1 MKLFGFEIKR
11 AGSNQAEQRTSSN
24 GTFANWL
31 ADTFGTTKANINV
44 TDGRA
49 LGLSAFWQAV
59 RIISE
64 TVATLPIGLYEVAE
78 NGNIAHLHRHRADKL
93 IARRPSNLLTSYKF
107 RETMQAIATVR
118 GNSYA
123 WIERDGVARP
133 VALHILNPHSVT
145 PFMSNGDLWYRIWEN
160 KKTVHHLDIIHIRG
174 INILQTLYNDQ
185 NEMGLLGENPIF
197 RSRESLAV
205 GIAAQEFEGTTMG
218 KGGHIDGILKLAGK
232 IDPAERRMVEDSW
245 QRRYAGFDGQVRT
258 PVLGGGMEYQRIA
271 LTPQE
276 SMLMETRKF
285 SVEEIAR
292 IINIPQHKLGHL
304 DRASFNNIEQLA
316 RDFYIQTV
324 RPWTENWESELEMK
338 LLTEAEKESGK
349 YEFRFDFN
357 DLLRSDTK
365 TLGELIRSLFN
376 FGIISIDDGRRMM
389 GLNIIGEEWS
399 KKHWVQLNM
408 APADER
414 PEPKAQ
420 TTPTSEQKFSTNGNG
435 IHKN

>member
-1 MKLFGFEIKR
+1 MKLFGFEIKKAAPAKEER
-11 AGSNQAEQRTSSN
+11 NTSTAWP
-24 GTFANWL
+24 GWFTDLYGAQ
-31 ADTFGTTKANINV
+31 TKSGIAV
-44 TDGRA
+44 TDSKA

-64 TVATLPIGLYEVAE
+64 TVAVLPIGLYEVSD
-78 NGNIAHLHRHRADKL
+78 NGNTKRLRSHKADRL
-93 IARRPSNLLTSYKF
+93 ISKRPSDLLTSYKF

-123 WIERDGVARP
+123 LIERNGAARP
-133 VALHILNPHSVT
+133 IQLHILNPHSVT
-145 PFMSNGDLWYRIWEN
+145 PFLSKGDLYYRVLEKGLI
-160 KKTVHHLDIIHIRG
+160 VHHLDMIHIRG
-174 INILQTLYNDQ
+174 INILQTLYND
-185 NEMGLLGENPIF
+185 NEEMGLLGENPIF
-197 RSRESLAV
+197 RSRDSLSV
-205 GIAAQEFEGTTMG
+205 GIAAQEFEGNTMG
-218 KGGHIDGILKLAGK
+218 KGGHIDGYLKFAGK
-232 IDPAERRMVEDSW
+232 LDITERRAIEDSW
-245 QRRYAGFDGQVRT
+245 QKRYGGVGQDVRT

-285 SVEEIAR
+285 SVEEVAR
-292 IINIPQHKLGHL
+292 ILNIPQHKLGHL

-338 LLTEAEKESGK
+338 LLTEEEKRSGK

-365 TLGELIRSLFN
+365 TLGELIRALFN
-376 FGIISIDDGRRMM
+376 FGIISIDDGRQMM
-389 GLNIIGEEWS
+389 GLNIKGEDWS
-399 KKHWVQLNM
+399 QKHWVQLNM
-408 APADER
+408 APADDR
-414 PEPKAQ
+414 PEPKPQ
-420 TTPTSEQKFSTNGNG
+420 TTPAPEPEQKFSTNG

>member
-11 AGSNQAEQRTSSN
+11 AGSHQPEQRSSSN

-31 ADTFGTTKANINV
+31 ADSFGSSTKAKVNV

-64 TVATLPIGLYEVAE
+64 TVATLPIGLYQVAD
-78 NGNIAHLHRHRADKL
+78 NGNVKHLRTHRADKL
-93 IARRPSNLLTSYKF
+93 IARRPSDLLTSYKF

-118 GNSYA
+118 GNAYA
-123 WIERDGVARP
+123 LIERDEVARP
-133 VALHILNPHSVT
+133 RALHILNPHAVT
-145 PFMSNGDLWYRIWEN
+145 PFMSKGDLYYRIWDS
-160 KKTVHHLDIIHIRG
+160 KQIVHHLDIIHIRG
-174 INILQTLYNDQ
+174 INILQTLYND
-185 NEMGLLGENPIF
+185 NDEMGLLGENPIF

-218 KGGHIDGILKLAGK
+218 KGGHIDGYLKLAGK
-232 IDPAERRMVEDSW
+232 IDANERRLVEDSW
-245 QRRYAGFDGQVRT
+245 QRRVGGYDGQVRT
-258 PVLGGGMEYQRIA
+258 PVLGGGMEYHRIA

-292 IINIPQHKLGHL
+292 ILNIPQHKLGHL

-338 LLTEAEKESGK
+338 LLTEAEKESGN

-376 FGIISIDDGRRMM
+376 FGIISIDDGRKMM
-389 GLNIIGEEWS
+389 GLNVVGEEWS
-399 KKHWVQLNM
+399 QKHWVQLNM
-408 APADER
+408 APADDR
-414 PEPKAQ
+414 PEPKLQ
-420 TTPTSEQKFSTNGNG
+420 TVTEQKFSTNGNG